1 LGLFAAVRGYNIALL
16 VLAQYLTALY
26 ILAPQLPFL
35 TVLLDGQ
42 LFALVVATA
51 LTVAAGFII
60 NNFYDAEKDRIN
72 HPQKYFLEYLLS
84 QRSQWQLY
92 FLLNGL
98 ALLVAVFVSLKALL
112 FFGCYMGGI
121 WKYSSSLKR
130 LFWASNA
137 VAATLMVFPFFA
149 ITLYYQNFQWLIYY
163 HALYLFFL
171 ILIRDI
177 IKDLE
182 NYKGDWVNHY
192 RTLPVVFGH
201 NPTKIILSVLIVLT
215 YFPVFWLI
223 NLGLGL
229 MVYYY
234 YWSLLFLAILSVILW
249 WGSTQKTY
257 LWLHNLLKAHL
268 LLGVLGICS
277 MYK

>member
-182 NYKGDWVNHY
+182 NYKGNWVNHY

-268 LLGVLGICS
+268 LLGVLGICF

>member
-72 HPQKYFLEYLLS
+72 HPQKYFLEHLLS

-182 NYKGDWVNHY
+182 NYKGNWVNHY

>member
-72 HPQKYFLEYLLS
+72 HPQKYFLEHLLS

-121 WKYSSSLKR
+121 WIYSSSLKR

-137 VAATLMVFPFFA
+137 IAATLMVFPFFA

-268 LLGVLGICS
+268 LLGVLGICF